1 MRTDKI
7 ALLTDS
13 CADIPVEVARKNHIY
28 VVPFTIT
35 FEEGSYQDGVDIFPD
50 DVYRRQP
57 NEVIKTSL
65 PSGAVIE
72 DTLHKIKEDGYEKV
86 IAIMLSSGLSGGY
99 QIVRMLGEEEEALEV
114 AVFDSMSGSL
124 GEGAMVL
131 TVARWIEEGRT
142 WETMLACIPRM
153 MKQVYPYFSVDTLEY
168 LKRGG
173 RIGKITAMAGT
184 ALGIKPILAF
194 DPVSGE
200 LTEHT
205 QSARQTGGHEKTGA
219 GCRVQ
224 AGAQQALQHHV
235 GTRRHAG
242 GRRTDCRDA
251 ARSGAGFPAGVFRTD

>member
-99 QIVRMLGEEEEALEV
+99 QIVRMLGEEAEDLEV
-114 AVFDSMSGSL
+114 AAFDSMSGSL

-142 WETMLACIPRM
+142 WEEMLALIPRM
-153 MKQVYPYFSVDTLEY
+153 MKNVHPYFSVDTLEY

-194 DPVSGE
+194 DPETGE
-200 LTEHT
+200 LT
-205 QSARQTGGHEKTGA
+205 SAHKVRG
-219 GCRVQ
+219 
-224 AGAQQALQHHV
+224 
-235 GTRRHAG
+235 
-242 GRRTDCRDA
+242 
-251 ARSGAGFPAGVFRTD
+251 